1 LESNKPK
8 REKTKLDPSIIFVGL
23 ALLFGGYVRL
33 SVVLG
38 ASAPLNDGGLFYTM
52 TNDLIANHFKIP
64 LTTTYNHLNI
74 PFAYPPLQFYIAGL
88 MTTFLHWNLL
98 DIFRLLPAV
107 ISTLSILAFFFL
119 AKDMLKND
127 THAGMATLIFSLIPA
142 AFDWPIMGGGITR
155 SPAFFFALLTLLCV
169 YRLYT
174 KQEKRY
180 ILLTALFA
188 ALTVLS
194 HPETALH
201 TAASTLVFFLFFG
214 RNKRGVIRS
223 AIVAGLVLL
232 FTSPWWFTVLSSH
245 GLAPFLAAGG
255 TGWHNL
261 ASLVKIFLLN
271 QFSEYQ
277 LTPITVLAFIGLL
290 LFIASRN
297 FFFPVW
303 FAVIF
308 LSEPRSAPLFLTPVI
323 SIFAAY
329 SLIYILNLLNT
340 AEGKKSSESD
350 TDLIFSSISAKILFA
365 ILFAQWCFS
374 AFSTATMLSQSE
386 ILKQSEKNAFSWAK
400 QNSPQSSKFLI
411 LSGSYPL
418 SDPVSEWFPAL
429 SDRISVGTA
438 QGHEWLSTKNFN
450 DVLEES
456 AALQECYTHSPACF
470 NDWLV
475 ANNESIDYI
484 LIVNHLLEQSAAQE
498 TTVYPSALIE
508 LLRQDPGFAVVYDA
522 DGVVIF
528 RAANE

>member
-1 LESNKPK
+1 MESNQSERKQ
-8 REKTKLDPSIIFVGL
+8 TKINPAIILVGL
-23 ALLFGGYVRL
+23 ALLFGGYVRI

-52 TNDLIANHFKIP
+52 TNDLIANQFKIP

-74 PFAYPPLQFYIAGL
+74 PFAYPPLQFYIVGL

-107 ISTLSILAFFFL
+107 FSTFSILAFFYL
-119 AKDMLKND
+119 AKDLLKND

-180 ILLTALFA
+180 IPLTALFA

-223 AIVAGLVLL
+223 VIVAGLVLL
-232 FTSPWWFTVLSSH
+232 FTSPWWVTVLSNH

-261 ASLVKIFLLN
+261 TAVLKLLFAN
-271 QFSEYQ
+271 QFSELN
-277 LTPITVLAFIGLL
+277 LTPITILAVIGLIIML
-290 LFIASRN
+290 AEKN
-297 FFFPVW
+297 YFFPVW
-303 FAVIF
+303 FITIF
-308 LSEPRSAPLFLTPVI
+308 ISEPRSAPLFMSPVI
-323 SIFAAY
+323 AIFAAY
-329 SLIYILNLLNT
+329 ALIELLNYLNSLQKKQQSKSDL
-340 AEGKKSSESD
+340 EIILSGKWS
-350 TDLIFSSISAKILFA
+350 KILFA
-365 ILFAQWCFS
+365 FLFAQWIFS
-374 AFSTATMLSQSE
+374 SFATMINLSDAYFLSDSE
-386 ILKQSEKNAFSWAK
+386 SNAYQWVKENTPTDSQFV
-400 QNSPQSSKFLI
+400 I
-411 LSGSYPL
+411 LSGLAPL
-418 SDPVSEWFPAL
+418 TDPISEWFPAL
-429 SDRISVGTA
+429 SDRVSVGTA
-438 QGHEWLSTKNFN
+438 QGHEWLSTENFD

-456 AALQECYTHSPACF
+456 AALQECYTQSAACF

-475 ANNESIDYI
+475 TNNESADYI
-484 LIVNHLLEQSAAQE
+484 LIDNHILEQSTAQE
-498 TTVYPSALIE
+498 TAVYPSALIE
-508 LLRQDPGFAVVYDA
+508 LLRQDPGYAVVYDA
-522 DGVVIF
+522 DGIVIF
-528 RAANE
+528 RAVSD